1 MAEDARYY
9 EPYLNSK
16 TRVASRLI
24 FAALEYVF
32 VFLIVTFVVD
42 YLHNGTISFDTVM
55 HTVAEYLKPGG
66 VIFTALLA
74 YLPILLIKNV
84 GFYFGL
90 GSVPRMIFGIAG
102 YLLVIWWLFMFASSA
117 GDFDIMKMVNI
128 SSQSIMG
135 VESVT
140 VNLTGIAKILSIVFV
155 ICCIIPLG
163 EFIGARKRHKE
174 ALEWKESH

>member
-1 MAEDARYY
+1 MKDDPWYY

-16 TRVASRLI
+16 TRVASRLV

-32 VFLIVTFVVD
+32 VFLILTFVVD
-42 YLHNGTISFDTVM
+42 YLHNGTISYDTI
-55 HTVAEYLKPGG
+55 TQTTADYLKPGG
-66 VIFTALLA
+66 VIFTALIA
-74 YLPILLIKNV
+74 YLPILVIKNV

-90 GSVPRMIFGIAG
+90 GSAPRMIFGMVG

-117 GDFDIMKMVNI
+117 GDFDVMKMVNI

-135 VESVT
+135 LESVT
-140 VNLTGIAKILSIVFV
+140 LNLTGIVKLLSIVFV

-174 ALEWKESH
+174 ALEWKQSH